1 MAALGSIGWP
11 MSLRTVTDVSEW
23 RARFL
28 FSLVWREQTR
38 FNLSLDVLLLKNRP
52 GGPRGLYLEALRSLA
67 VCKLCVSVLQSPQW
81 SQSGI

>member
-28 FSLVWREQTR
+28 FSLVWREQTQ
-38 FNLSLDVLLLKNRP
+38 FNLSLDVLLLKNSAW
-52 GGPRGLYLEALRSLA
+52 GPSGALFRS
-67 VCKLCVSVLQSPQW
+67 
-81 SQSGI
+81 SQELGSM